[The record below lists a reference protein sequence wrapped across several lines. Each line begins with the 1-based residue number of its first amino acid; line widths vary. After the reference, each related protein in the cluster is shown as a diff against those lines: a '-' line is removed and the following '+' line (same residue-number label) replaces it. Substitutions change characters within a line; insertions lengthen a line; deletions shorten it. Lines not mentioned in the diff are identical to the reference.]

1 MSIIAR
7 TPAAQEVY
15 CKAVCIS
22 NCSKSFRK
30 NNACSAIREISDF
43 SQEAQQLQFV
53 SWTLWR
59 IKKNASTVRQ
69 CGKKERK
76 KERRHNSL
84 HSHLYNCYSFIY
96 RAQYLSPESLLDT
109 TSLWMYKAY
118 TVWLTACKAPEGR
131 WAAGGADNKAYRATT
146 LLLMRAGQGAF
157 TAVFL

>member
-1 MSIIAR
+1 MLCYTRNIGLFSR
-7 TPAAQEVY
+7 SPTAAICLVDPVENQEK
-15 CKAVCIS
+15 CKHS
-22 NCSKSFRK
+22 
-30 NNACSAIREISDF
+30 ETMW
-43 SQEAQQLQFV
+43 E
-53 SWTLWR
+53 
-59 IKKNASTVRQ
+59 
-69 CGKKERK
+69 ERK

-109 TSLWMYKAY
+109 TSLWMYKEY